1 MTFEAMNA
9 SIPNPQQT
17 SIPEPQKTLTAF
29 FDTLDHAETAVD
41 AVKAAGVEIKDIQLV
56 EGGADESELPTQP
69 YHKES
74 FWEALKH
81 LFIPD
86 EDRHTYAEGL
96 RRGGYLVTVTCTDAN
111 AETIS
116 EILNREGTVNLEERA
131 VGWRAVGWLGSDGN
145 VVDDQTGNQFELPD
159 AATREAEA
167 REQAMSPLAQE
178 RQAARDAAATRMT
191 QDPATGEMVDDLDT
205 FRAGK
210 TQDTIRPADM
220 ETEEE
225 RAARERAR
233 TADPTVKRA
242 G

>member
-159 AATREAEA
+159 AATRAAEA
-167 REQAMSPLAQE
+167 RDQATSCLLYTS
-178 RQAARDAAATRMT
+178 DAA
-191 QDPATGEMVDDLDT
+191 DE
-205 FRAGK
+205 
-210 TQDTIRPADM
+210 
-220 ETEEE
+220 
-225 RAARERAR
+225 
-233 TADPTVKRA
+233 
-242 G
+242 